1 MQMKVILQEITKM
14 EISEIMQLVISNGF
28 AIVVAVWCLKFTFD
42 TMSKNYDNTNEK
54 LSQLTE
60 AVNHNTQVLSN
71 IVTRLDDKIDDSK

>member
-1 MQMKVILQEITKM
+1 M

-42 TMSKNYDNTNEK
+42 TIAKQFEK
-54 LSQLTE
+54 TTTQMAELTE

>member
-1 MQMKVILQEITKM
+1 MNEI
-14 EISEIMQLVISNGF
+14 IQLIISNGF

-42 TMSKNYDNTNEK
+42 TMAKNYDDTNDK